1 MRQDRFLIFVY
12 NADSETVPRANQ
24 LMSRPTGAM
33 SESCKLLTLTYS
45 PIGMK
50 KEWKRF
56 LNNLKFQVRFL
67 ARDEFTREFRGFSAT
82 FPVAFYQSGKDL
94 FILASTEEINQCRE
108 LEDLVTLIDKRLVGI
123 AAAGQ

>member
-1 MRQDRFLIFVY
+1 
-12 NADSETVPRANQ
+12 
-24 LMSRPTGAM
+24 MSRPTGAL

-56 LNNLKFQVRFL
+56 LNNQKFQVRFL
-67 ARDEFTREFRGFSAT
+67 ARDEFTREFRGVSAT

-94 FILASTEEINQCRE
+94 FILASPEEINQCRE
-108 LEDLVTLIDKRLVGI
+108 LEDLVILIDKRLAGI